1 MVFLLSS
8 SNNLQVLQETSVL
21 KTLQPGG
28 VTMPDLRGEG
38 GRNAPIQESTKLAV
52 RVGDHITISD
62 RDIYQLPVGEY
73 DLVDETRIIKVY
85 GTAVHIYSTY
95 RLRRIS

>member
-8 SNNLQVLQETSVL
+8 SNNLQVLQEASML
-21 KTLQPGG
+21 KTLQPRG
-28 VTMPDLRGEG
+28 VTMPDLRSEG
-38 GRNAPIQESTKLAV
+38 SGNASIQESTKLAV

-62 RDIYQLPVGEY
+62 RDMYQLPVGEY
-73 DLVDETRIIKVY
+73 ELVDEARTVKVY
-85 GTAVHIYSTY
+85 GTAVHVYSTY